1 MASQLARL
9 AGMHVLL
16 IVNQEKHGFRLSR
29 DPALRPDLL
38 IDSHDQDRAIAVIQG
53 SLGGKLRFA
62 LDTQGRESA
71 AALARSLKPSESRTS
86 PTPTP
91 PRTPTTTHLV
101 GLTGLPKD
109 RSTGG
114 VVYHNVPI
122 KLFHEVPQVGD
133 ALVQWMERLLESRL
147 ITPPDVLA
155 VEKGFDGVNTGL
167 DKMRRGEISGGRA
180 VVDLFPSKDV

>member
-71 AALARSLKPSESRTS
+71 TALARSLKPSESRTS
-86 PTPTP
+86 LIPTP

-155 VEKGFDGVNTGL
+155 VEEGLGGVNRGL

-180 VVDLFPSKDV
+180 VVDLFPSKGE